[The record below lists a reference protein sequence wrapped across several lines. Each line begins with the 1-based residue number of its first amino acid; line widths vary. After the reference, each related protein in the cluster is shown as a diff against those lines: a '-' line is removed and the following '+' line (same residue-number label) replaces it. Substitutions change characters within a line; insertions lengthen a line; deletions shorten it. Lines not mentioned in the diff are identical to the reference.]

1 VLPRLYRVKL
11 AWQAG
16 PGPTAQAAA
25 RPPRSPACSHRVP
38 TRERGYDPGQ
48 YEAWLFETTAELTL
62 TSPPAPGQPD
72 PV

>member
-1 VLPRLYRVKL
+1 VAGG
-11 AWQAG
+11 AWADSSG
-16 PGPTAQAAA
+16 PA
-25 RPPRSPACSHRVP
+25 RPPRSPARSHRVP

-48 YEAWLFETTAELTL
+48 YEAWLFETTAELIL